1 MRFSEIVE
9 SAEDQT
15 AIILIERSIKAIN
28 KYLLEF
34 NTITAIYGFEQAS
47 KIMNDAISEL
57 DNANWYLAFLISETK
72 NSKVKRHLSKL
83 EKVKQQA
90 KDRINS
96 GL

>member
-57 DNANWYLAFLISETK
+57 DNANWYLASLFPKQRTQKLNGIFL
-72 NSKVKRHLSKL
+72 N
-83 EKVKQQA
+83 
-90 KDRINS
+90 
-96 GL
+96 